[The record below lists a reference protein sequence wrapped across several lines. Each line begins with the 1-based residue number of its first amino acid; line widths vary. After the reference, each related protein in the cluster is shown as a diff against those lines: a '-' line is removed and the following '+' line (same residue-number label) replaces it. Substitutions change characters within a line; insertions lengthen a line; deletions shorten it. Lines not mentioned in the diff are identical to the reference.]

1 MEAYDPLRSC
11 SVEGC
16 GGSVW
21 GEDGYCWT
29 HDPAN
34 REQVLENVSRAG
46 AGHGDPELTALRA
59 EYKALYKTVKDT
71 DYSTTRANTLVR
83 ILAAQVDLVRAER
96 DVSVDEM
103 KRTLEEIKDAVREQ
117 GIPV

>member
-1 MEAYDPLRSC
+1 MEGYNPPAMC
-11 SVEGC
+11 MVEGC
-16 GGSVW
+16 GGVVW

-46 AGHGDPELTALRA
+46 AGHGDPRLEDLRK
-59 EYKALYKTVKDT
+59 EYQALYTLVKDT
-71 DYSTTRANTLVR
+71 DYSPTRANTLVR
-83 ILAAQVDLVRAER
+83 ILAGQVDIVRAER
-96 DVSVDEM
+96 DVSVEQL
-103 KRTLEEIKDAVREQ
+103 KQTLEEIKDAVREQ